1 MLGCVSV
8 CWTLLETAKMFSNM
22 SVLFAK
28 HESSR
33 HSASSTKLGI
43 INLFSYTSACAVAF
57 HFGFNLCFPNMQI
70 LSMLNT
76 FSYACWLTCYPS
88 IVFGG
93 GSIQI
98 CRFIIKVFCLFL
110 LSSKH
115 SLCSAFKFSIIH
127 MFCKDFLPAL
137 AYLLIFH
144 QWLLKSKSFYFDEI
158 QIINFFFLLFLF
170 KKVLPYPML
179 LRFSPMLLSKKS

>member
-8 CWTLLETAKMFSNM
+8 CWTLLETAKVFSNM

-28 HESSR
+28 HEHSR
-33 HSASSTKLGI
+33 HSASSAKLGI

-76 FSYACWLTCYPS
+76 FSYACWLTCYPY

-93 GSIQI
+93 VSIQI
-98 CRFIIKVFCLFL
+98 CRFIIKVFCFYWALSTLYTLRSNSL
-110 LSSKH
+110 LYICFAKI
-115 SLCSAFKFSIIH
+115 FSQLWH
-127 MFCKDFLPAL
+127 TF
-137 AYLLIFH
+137 
-144 QWLLKSKSFYFDEI
+144 
-158 QIINFFFLLFLF
+158 
-170 KKVLPYPML
+170 
-179 LRFSPMLLSKKS
+179 